1 MQSTTRTSSP
11 PQAADETVD
20 AMARLFSLSERRSFA
35 PGALLFRE
43 GSTPDGVYI
52 VRSGEVSLEGVT
64 GDKTRVRKA
73 SAGEMLGL
81 NAVISAGIHATSA
94 VATTPC
100 EAGFIDRDEFCR
112 LVDSSPAIW
121 FCVLRQLSQDV
132 SASYEVIRQHYDRG
146 RG

>member
-1 MQSTTRTSSP
+1 MQTTTQTSSP
-11 PQAADETVD
+11 PQAADETID
-20 AMARLFSLSERRSFA
+20 AMARLSSLSEPRSFA
-35 PGALLFRE
+35 EGSVLFRE
-43 GSTPDGVYI
+43 GSSPDGVYI
-52 VRSGEVSLEGVT
+52 VRAGEVALEGAS
-64 GDKTRVRKA
+64 GGKTKVRTA

-100 EAGFIDRDEFCR
+100 ETGFIERDEFCR

-132 SASYEVIRQHYDRG
+132 SASYDVIRQRYDRG
-146 RG
+146 RA